1 MPQVCIRIFWA
12 YLTNRFVTEKN
23 GKKRKKKLETLFK
36 GWLSGGNRCRRRCE
50 ISLSPGKIFE
60 NVDEEPD
67 AGA

>member
-36 GWLSGGNRCRRRCE
+36 NMHLCS
-50 ISLSPGKIFE
+50 IKIF
-60 NVDEEPD
+60 VDI
-67 AGA
+67 